1 MSRIVLL
8 LVMGLMLSCGGDET
22 GAVIEVGGRE
32 LFPADIDHIVNR
44 ARGDTARVDF
54 VVNSI
59 VSRELILLDASVR
72 GFYDLP
78 ESQRV
83 LYEKEREVLIPVYY
97 DYMLAYVTIDEDT
110 IQALYD
116 QLGTMVWYTILV
128 TEDSLTA
135 DSLRTLALDG
145 YEFDSLVA
153 DNTIDPFYSQTLG
166 KTSYKDRMLA
176 IAADREH
183 LMDLE
188 TGEISHPGRIP
199 PGWMIVRLDSLTFEP
214 PPPFEERRD
223 WLRDFVYAHVKEQ
236 CKIALEDSLRN
247 TLHLAI
253 TPGIGELISS
263 HALDRVG
270 NFSEFTEEEAW
281 SPAYTWDG
289 GERPVIWLA
298 ENVKNIPVFL
308 PRDARD
314 PEWVEDYCQTLGLY
328 DIMRMNAIAA
338 GLDTIPETASKIR
351 RNQTD
356 YILDLYHDVVIEPGI
371 NVTEYRFQLAYE
383 ENLESFLLPEARV
396 FSSVTAA
403 DAFQVDLLYSILAEG
418 GDPFD
423 RIEDLTPTSILLAP
437 GEQLLTDSLSRD
449 DIPEQFRDLLFDS
462 DYGEVVV
469 CSTAVDSRIAFR
481 LEEEI
486 PERYASFED
495 VLPQLKDIALMQA
508 EEEIVVGLVDSLKAV
523 YHPVIDWDYFAGY
536 YAPEDPDTTSSE
548 QAESEQDSGGR

>member
-1 MSRIVLL
+1 MLL
-8 LVMGLMLSCGGDET
+8 LVIGLTLSCGSNDI

-32 LFPADIDHIVNR
+32 LLPRDIEHIMNR

-54 VVNSI
+54 TVNSI
-59 VSRELILLDASVR
+59 VSRELILLDVTVR

-83 LYEKEREVLIPVYY
+83 LYEKEREILQTEYY
-97 DYMLAYVTIDEDT
+97 AYMLASVALDDDT

-145 YEFDSLVA
+145 YEFDALVA
-153 DNTIDPFYSQTLG
+153 ENTIDPFYSQTRG
-166 KTSYKDRMLA
+166 ENNYTDRMLT
-176 IAADREH
+176 IDADREH

-188 TGEISHPGRIP
+188 TGEISNPGRIP
-199 PGWMIVRLDSLTFEP
+199 PGWMIIRLDSLAFEP

-223 WLRDFVYAHVKEQ
+223 WLWDFVYAHVKEQ
-236 CKIALEDSLRN
+236 CKIVLEDSLRSA
-247 TLHLAI
+247 LHLTI

-263 HALDRVG
+263 HAMDRIG
-270 NFSEFTEEEAW
+270 NFSDYTEEEAW

-289 GERPVIWLA
+289 GERPVLWLA
-298 ENVKNIPVFL
+298 ENVRSIPVFL
-308 PRDARD
+308 PKDARD
-314 PEWVEDYCQTLGLY
+314 SEWVEEYCQTLGLY
-328 DIMRMNAIAA
+328 DIMRMNAIAV
-338 GLDTIPETASKIR
+338 GLDTIPETASQIR

-356 YILDLYHDVVIEPGI
+356 YILELYHEEVIVPGI
-371 NVTEYRFQLAYE
+371 DITEERLQLAYE

-396 FSSVTAA
+396 FSSVTAS
-403 DAFQVDLLYSILAEG
+403 DAAQVDLLYSILAEG

-423 RIEDLTPTSILLAP
+423 RIEDLTPTTILLAQ
-437 GEQLLTDSLSRD
+437 GESLTTNPLYRD
-449 DIPEQFRDLLFDS
+449 DIPEQFRDLLYDS
-462 DYGEVVV
+462 DYGEIVV

-486 PERYASFED
+486 PERYSPYED
-495 VLPQLKDIALMQA
+495 ALPQLKNIAFAQA
-508 EEEIVVGLVDSLKAV
+508 EEEIVVRLVDSLKAV
-523 YHPVIDWDYFAGY
+523 YHPVIDWEYFAGY
-536 YAPEDPDTTSSE
+536 YTPEDPDTTSSD

>member
-8 LVMGLMLSCGGDET
+8 LVIGLMVSCGGKDI

-32 LFPADIDHIVNR
+32 LLPADIDHIVDR
-44 ARGDTARVDF
+44 ARGDSARVDF
-54 VVNSI
+54 IVNSI

-83 LYEKEREVLIPVYY
+83 LYEKEREILTTVYY
-97 DYMLAYVTIDEDT
+97 DYMLAYVTVGEDT

-128 TEDSLTA
+128 SEDSLTA
-135 DSLRTLALDG
+135 DSLRTLALNG

-166 KTSYKDRMLA
+166 KNSYTDRMLT
-176 IAADREH
+176 IDADREH

-188 TGEISHPGRIP
+188 TGDISNPGRIP
-199 PGWMIVRLDSLTFEP
+199 PGWMIVRLDSLAFES

-223 WLRDFVYAHVKEQ
+223 WLLNFVHAHLKEQ

-247 TLHLAI
+247 ALHLTL

-263 HALDRVG
+263 HAVDRVG
-270 NFSEFTEEEAW
+270 NFSEYTEEEAW

-298 ENVKNIPVFL
+298 ENVRSVPSFL

-314 PEWVEDYCQTLGLY
+314 SEWIEYYCQTLGLY
-328 DIMRMNAIAA
+328 DIMRMNAIAV
-338 GLDTIPETASKIR
+338 GLDTIPETASKIG

-356 YILDLYHDVVIEPGI
+356 YILDIYHEHVIEPGI
-371 NVTEYRFQLAYE
+371 FVTEERLQLAYE
-383 ENLESFLLPEARV
+383 ENLESFLLPEARI
-396 FSSVTAA
+396 FSSITAA
-403 DAFQVDLLYSILAEG
+403 DASQVDLLYSILAEG

-423 RIEDLTPTSILLAP
+423 SIEDLSPTTILLAP
-437 GEQLLTDSLSRD
+437 GEQFLTTSMARN

-462 DYGEVVV
+462 DFGEVIV
-469 CSTAVDSRIAFR
+469 CSTSVDSRIAFR

-495 VLPQLKDIALMQA
+495 VLSQVRDIAFMQA
-508 EEEIVVGLVDSLKAV
+508 EEEIVIGLVDSLKAV
-523 YHPVIDWDYFAGY
+523 YHPVIDWDYFAEY
-536 YAPEDPDTTSSE
+536 YAPEIPDTTSSD
-548 QAESEQDSGGR
+548 QAESEQDSDGR

>member
-8 LVMGLMLSCGGDET
+8 LVIGLTLSCGSNDI

-32 LFPADIDHIVNR
+32 LLPRDIEHIMNR

-54 VVNSI
+54 TVNSI
-59 VSRELILLDASVR
+59 VSRELILLDVTVR

-83 LYEKEREVLIPVYY
+83 LYEKEREILQTEYY
-97 DYMLAYVTIDEDT
+97 AYMLASVALDDDT

-145 YEFDSLVA
+145 YEFDALVA
-153 DNTIDPFYSQTLG
+153 ENTIDPFYSQTRG
-166 KTSYKDRMLA
+166 ENNYTDRMLT
-176 IAADREH
+176 IDADREH

-188 TGEISHPGRIP
+188 TGEISNPGRIP
-199 PGWMIVRLDSLTFEP
+199 PGWMIIRLDSLAFEP

-223 WLRDFVYAHVKEQ
+223 WLWDFVYAHVKEQ
-236 CKIALEDSLRN
+236 CKIVLEDSLRSA
-247 TLHLAI
+247 LHLTI

-263 HALDRVG
+263 HAMDRIG
-270 NFSEFTEEEAW
+270 NFSDYTEEEAW

-289 GERPVIWLA
+289 GERPVLWLA
-298 ENVKNIPVFL
+298 ENVRSIPVFL
-308 PRDARD
+308 PKDARD
-314 PEWVEDYCQTLGLY
+314 SEWVEEYCQTLGLY
-328 DIMRMNAIAA
+328 DIMRMNAIAV
-338 GLDTIPETASKIR
+338 GLDTIPETASQIR

-356 YILDLYHDVVIEPGI
+356 YILELYHEEVIVPGI
-371 NVTEYRFQLAYE
+371 DITEERLQLAYE

-396 FSSVTAA
+396 FSSVTAS
-403 DAFQVDLLYSILAEG
+403 DAAQVDLLYSILAEG

-423 RIEDLTPTSILLAP
+423 RIEDLTPTTILLAQ
-437 GEQLLTDSLSRD
+437 GESLTTNPLYRD
-449 DIPEQFRDLLFDS
+449 DIPEQFRDLLYDS
-462 DYGEVVV
+462 DYGEIVV

-486 PERYASFED
+486 PERYSPYED
-495 VLPQLKDIALMQA
+495 ALPQLKNIAFAQA
-508 EEEIVVGLVDSLKAV
+508 EEEIVVRLVDSLKAV
-523 YHPVIDWDYFAGY
+523 YHPVIDWEYFAGY
-536 YAPEDPDTTSSE
+536 YTPEDPDTTSSD